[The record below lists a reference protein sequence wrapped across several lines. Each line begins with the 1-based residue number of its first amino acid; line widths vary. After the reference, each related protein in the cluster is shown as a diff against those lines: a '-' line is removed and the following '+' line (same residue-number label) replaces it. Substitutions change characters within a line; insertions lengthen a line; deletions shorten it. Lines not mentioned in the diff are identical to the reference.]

1 MNEQTQSS
9 EPHFENGP
17 MKVPEGSPAA
27 RMAAT
32 SSRGFGLVL
41 GGLCAIL
48 LLILGGMYF
57 WFTNQQST
65 ATPDTTLRPTA
76 EENKEPESTNA
87 RAGADA
93 LSTLSTSNELEAIR
107 ADIEST
113 DIQGIN
119 SDMQAIEAEITAA
132 ASAPQQ

>member
-9 EPHFENGP
+9 ETQFNSDA
-17 MKVPEGSPAA
+17 MKIPEGSVVNSPA
-27 RMAAT
+27 RV
-32 SSRGFGLVL
+32 SGKGFGLVL
-41 GGLCAIL
+41 GLLFVVL
-48 LLILGGMYF
+48 LLILGGMYY
-57 WFTNQQST
+57 WFVSVQP
-65 ATPDTTLRPTA
+65 ATLESYGRPTA

-93 LSTLSTSNELEAIR
+93 LTTLSTSNELEAIR

-132 ASAPQQ
+132 AGAPRP